1 MPVSAFDPFAMRR
14 MRSALSLFRPALF
27 DAEFEAIRED
37 LRWFTSQLGEARNVD
52 VVLKRELS
60 PDVRESLLLT
70 GRCIC
75 SDSGPKPNG
84 PRMGQR
90 PPASP
95 ARRTAFV
102 FLLTAEPFA

>member
-1 MPVSAFDPFAMRR
+1 MRR

-52 VVLKRELS
+52 VILEREVS

-70 GRCIC
+70 GSRIC
-75 SDSGPKPNG
+75 SDSAPNPNG
-84 PRMGQR
+84 PQDGSATTSL
-90 PPASP
+90 AS
-95 ARRTAFV
+95 A
-102 FLLTAEPFA
+102 